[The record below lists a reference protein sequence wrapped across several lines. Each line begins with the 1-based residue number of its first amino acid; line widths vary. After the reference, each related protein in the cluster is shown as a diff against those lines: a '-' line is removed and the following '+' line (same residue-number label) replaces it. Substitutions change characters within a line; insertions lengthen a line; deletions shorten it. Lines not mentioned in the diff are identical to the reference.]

1 MIYSKPAN
9 KTFILKVRRD
19 FVMCAGLLKDVL
31 VSDLLPGDRRLYLFH
46 ERTSLLFWIAAN
58 INLPEANRALL
69 LIIYEER
76 LKQVFSEF
84 ISVMESAMGDP
95 VDGMKIISLE
105 ITKTLLESQPEGE
118 SRLLQILVNKL
129 GDPKAK
135 VVNKSIALL
144 TDLLRKHPNMQE
156 VVAYEVESYL
166 YRSGQ
171 SQTSIYSAI
180 SFLNQLVF
188 SSDRHEVPSRLLNL
202 YFEFFTSEVRV

>member
-1 MIYSKPAN
+1 
-9 KTFILKVRRD
+9 
-19 FVMCAGLLKDVL
+19 MCAGLLKDVL

-129 GDPKAK
+129 GLICAA
-135 VVNKSIALL
+135 VIQGHL
-144 TDLLRKHPNMQE
+144 E
-156 VVAYEVESYL
+156 GEF
-166 YRSGQ
+166 
-171 SQTSIYSAI
+171 QT
-180 SFLNQLVF
+180 F
-188 SSDRHEVPSRLLNL
+188 SSYSGTHNRL
-202 YFEFFTSEVRV
+202 YIFF